1 MCLLSHPLYKERILH
16 VLARLPQRRLR
27 QLAVSEALGLYRA
40 FLYSAGRYPQSPFP
54 SSDYVELSVEFA
66 DLLVHVLWDS
76 VLYEELP
83 ESENGVQVP
92 QSALEEAM
100 VVEHVLC
107 EEMASMES
115 VERVLFVAQLVYDT
129 YSRAGLYGECV
140 GVCVSCV

>member
-1 MCLLSHPLYKERILH
+1 M
-16 VLARLPQRRLR
+16 
-27 QLAVSEALGLYRA
+27 
-40 FLYSAGRYPQSPFP
+40 
-54 SSDYVELSVEFA
+54 SVEFA

-83 ESENGVQVP
+83 ESESGVQVP

-115 VERVLFVAQLVYDT
+115 VERVLLIAQLVYDT
-129 YSRAGLYGECV
+129 YSLAGLYGECV
-140 GVCVSCV
+140 GVCVSRV